1 MIIAVDAMGGDN
13 APEAIVKGAV
23 KAVTDFDDITIKLVG
38 NENLIFNY
46 LEGEDFNQK
55 RLQVIN
61 ATEVITME
69 DSPAKAIRKK
79 KDASIVVASELVKK
93 GDAEALIAAGST
105 GAAMSAGVLKVGRLK
120 GIKRPA
126 ISTLFP
132 TEKSPTLILDAGA
145 NANAEP
151 EYLQQFAL
159 MGQIYA
165 KKILNRDTPKIGL
178 MNVGEEK
185 GKGSKLANEA
195 YELIDKDIRIDNFAG
210 NIEGRDIF
218 TGEYDVIVTDG
229 FTGNVILKTTE
240 GLAEFMFSLLK
251 DALTSDI
258 KSKLGA
264 FLVKDNLK
272 KMKNKVDYREYGG
285 APLLGLNGIVIIGH
299 GSSDATA
306 FYNAIRVARDTIKE
320 QVVAEIAS
328 EIARDGEINE

>member
-1 MIIAVDAMGGDN
+1 MKIAVDAMGGDN
-13 APEAIVKGAV
+13 APEAVVNGSL
-23 KAVTDFDDITIKLVG
+23 KAVSDFKDITIKLVG
-38 NENLIFNY
+38 KESVITKYLQEKSFDNE
-46 LEGEDFNQK
+46 
-55 RLQVIN
+55 RLVIIN
-61 ATEVITME
+61 ADEEITME
-69 DSPAKAIRKK
+69 DAPAKAIRRKK
-79 KDASIVVASELVKK
+79 EASIVIASELVK
-93 GDAEALIAAGST
+93 DDEAEALIAAGST
-105 GAAMSAGVLKVGRLK
+105 GAAMSAGVLKIGRLK

-132 TEKSPTLILDAGA
+132 TEKKPTLILDAGA

-159 MGQIYA
+159 MGQVYA
-165 KKILNRDTPKIGL
+165 KKILKRNKPKIGL

-185 GKGSKLANEA
+185 GKGSKLVNQAFD
-195 YELIDKDIRIDNFAG
+195 LIDNDLRIENFAG

-272 KMKNKVDYREYGG
+272 AMKNKVDYREYGG
-285 APLLGLNGIVIIGH
+285 APLLGLNEIVIIGH

-328 EIARDGEINE
+328 EIARDGEN

>member
-13 APEAIVKGAV
+13 APEAVVRGAL
-23 KAVTDFDDITIKLVG
+23 KAVNKFDDITLKLVG
-38 NENLIFNY
+38 KRDLIANY
-46 LEGEDFNQK
+46 LESDNINQE
-55 RLQVIN
+55 RLQIIN
-61 ATEVITME
+61 ATEEITMN

-93 GDAEALIAAGST
+93 GEAEALIAAGST

-132 TEKSPTLILDAGA
+132 TEKNPTLILDAGA

-165 KKILNRDTPKIGL
+165 KKILKRDRPKIGL

-195 YELIDKDIRIDNFAG
+195 FDLIDNDNRIDNFAG

-328 EIARDGEINE
+328 EIARDGEN

>member
-1 MIIAVDAMGGDN
+1 MIIAIDAMGGDN
-13 APEAIVKGAV
+13 APEAVVKGAL
-23 KAVTDFDDITIKLVG
+23 KAINDFNDITLKLVG
-38 NENLIFNY
+38 KEDLIFDYLDSANY
-46 LEGEDFNQK
+46 KKD
-55 RLQVIN
+55 RIDVIN
-61 ATEVITME
+61 ANEEITME
-69 DSPAKAIRKK
+69 DAPARAIRKK
-79 KDASIVVASELVKK
+79 KDSSIVVASELVKN
-93 GDAEALIAAGST
+93 GEAGALIAAGST

-132 TEKSPTLILDAGA
+132 TEKEPTLILDAGA

-151 EYLQQFAL
+151 DYLQQFAL

-165 KKILNRDTPKIGL
+165 KKILKRNKPKIGL

-195 YELIDKDIRIDNFAG
+195 YDLIDNDIRIENFAG

-218 TGEYDVIVTDG
+218 TGDYDVIVTDG

-272 KMKNKVDYREYGG
+272 AMKNKVDYREYGG
-285 APLLGLNGIVIIGH
+285 APLLGLNEIVIIGH

-320 QVVAEIAS
+320 QVVAEIES
-328 EIARDGEINE
+328 EIARDGEN

>member
-13 APEAIVKGAV
+13 APEAVVKGAV
-23 KAVTDFDDITIKLVG
+23 KAVTDFDDITLKLIGKKQV
-38 NENLIFNY
+38 ISNY
-46 LEGEDFNQK
+46 LQGESFDRE
-55 RLQVIN
+55 RLVIIN
-61 ATEVITME
+61 ADEEITME
-69 DSPAKAIRKK
+69 DAPAKAIRRKK
-79 KDASIVVASELVKK
+79 EASIVVASELVKQ
-93 GDAEALIAAGST
+93 GEAEALIAAGST
-105 GAAMSAGVLKVGRLK
+105 GAAMSAGVLKIGRLK

-132 TEKSPTLILDAGA
+132 TEKKPTLILDAGA

-165 KKILNRDTPKIGL
+165 KKILDRINPKIGL

-195 YELIDKDIRIDNFAG
+195 YELIANDSRINNFVG

-272 KMKNKVDYREYGG
+272 AMKNKVDYREYGG
-285 APLLGLNGIVIIGH
+285 APLLGLNEIVIIGH

-328 EIARDGEINE
+328 EIARDGEN

>member
-1 MIIAVDAMGGDN
+1 MKIAVDAMGGDN
-13 APEAIVKGAV
+13 APEAVVNGSL
-23 KAVTDFDDITIKLVG
+23 KAVSDFEDITLQLVG
-38 NENLIFNY
+38 KESLISKY
-46 LEGEDFNQK
+46 LQRKNFDND
-55 RLQVIN
+55 RLVIIN
-61 ATEVITME
+61 ADQVITM
-69 DSPAKAIRKK
+69 DDAPAKAIRRKK
-79 KDASIVVASELVKK
+79 EASIVVASELVKQ
-93 GDAEALIAAGST
+93 GEAEALIAAGST
-105 GAAMSAGVLKVGRLK
+105 GAAMSAGVLKIGRLK

-132 TEKSPTLILDAGA
+132 TEKKPTLILDAGA

-165 KKILNRDTPKIGL
+165 KKILKRVKPKIGL

-185 GKGSKLANEA
+185 GKGSKLVNAA
-195 YELIDKDIRIDNFAG
+195 FDLIDNDSRIDNFAG

-218 TGEYDVIVTDG
+218 TGDYDVIVTDG

-272 KMKNKVDYREYGG
+272 AMKNKVDYREYGG
-285 APLLGLNGIVIIGH
+285 APLLGLNEIVIIGH

-328 EIARDGEINE
+328 EIARDGEN

>member
-13 APEAIVKGAV
+13 APKAVVKGAL
-23 KAVTDFDDITIKLVG
+23 KAVNSFDDITLKLVG
-38 NENLIFNY
+38 KKDLIFNY
-46 LEGEDFNQK
+46 LEDQSYNQE

-61 ATEVITME
+61 ATEEITME

-79 KDASIVVASELVKK
+79 KDSSIVVASELVKK

-132 TEKSPTLILDAGA
+132 TENKPTLILDAGA

-165 KKILNRDTPKIGL
+165 KKILNRDKPKIGL

-195 YELIDKDIRIDNFAG
+195 FELIENDKRIDNFAG

-251 DALTSDI
+251 DALTSDL

-328 EIARDGEINE
+328 EIARDGEI

>member
-13 APEAIVKGAV
+13 APEAVVKGAV
-23 KAVTDFDDITIKLVG
+23 KAVTDFDDITLKLIGKKQV
-38 NENLIFNY
+38 ISNY
-46 LEGEDFNQK
+46 LQGKSFDRE
-55 RLQVIN
+55 RLVIIN
-61 ATEVITME
+61 ADEEITME
-69 DSPAKAIRKK
+69 DAPAKAIRRKK
-79 KDASIVVASELVKK
+79 EASIVVASELVKQ
-93 GDAEALIAAGST
+93 GEAEALIAAGST
-105 GAAMSAGVLKVGRLK
+105 GAAMSAGVLKIGRLK

-132 TEKSPTLILDAGA
+132 TEKKPTLILDAGA

-165 KKILNRDTPKIGL
+165 KKILDRINPKIGL

-195 YELIDKDIRIDNFAG
+195 YELIANDSRINNFVG

-272 KMKNKVDYREYGG
+272 AMKNKVDYREYGG
-285 APLLGLNGIVIIGH
+285 APLLGLNEIVIIGH

-328 EIARDGEINE
+328 EIARDGEN

>member
-13 APEAIVKGAV
+13 APEAVVKGAV
-23 KAVTDFDDITIKLVG
+23 KAVTDFDDITIKLIGKKQV
-38 NENLIFNY
+38 ISNY
-46 LEGEDFNQK
+46 LQGKSFDRE
-55 RLQVIN
+55 RLVIIN
-61 ATEVITME
+61 ADEEITME
-69 DSPAKAIRKK
+69 DAPAKAIRRKK
-79 KDASIVVASELVKK
+79 EASIVVASELVKQ
-93 GDAEALIAAGST
+93 GEAEALIAAGST
-105 GAAMSAGVLKVGRLK
+105 GAAMSAGVLKIGRLK

-132 TEKSPTLILDAGA
+132 TEKKPTLILDAGA

-165 KKILNRDTPKIGL
+165 KKILDRINPKIGL

-195 YELIDKDIRIDNFAG
+195 YELIANDSRINNFVG

-272 KMKNKVDYREYGG
+272 AMKNKVDYREYGG
-285 APLLGLNGIVIIGH
+285 APLLGLNEIVIIGH

-328 EIARDGEINE
+328 EIARDGEN

>member
-1 MIIAVDAMGGDN
+1 MKIAIDAMGGDN
-13 APEAIVKGAV
+13 APEAVVNGSL
-23 KAVTDFDDITIKLVG
+23 KAISDFKDITLKLVG
-38 NENLIFNY
+38 KESVISKY
-46 LEGEDFNQK
+46 LQGRSFDND
-55 RLQVIN
+55 RLVIIN
-61 ATEVITME
+61 ADEEISME
-69 DSPAKAIRKK
+69 DAPAKAIRRKK
-79 KDASIVVASELVKK
+79 EASIVIASELVKQGK
-93 GDAEALIAAGST
+93 AKALIAAGST
-105 GAAMSAGVLKVGRLK
+105 GAAMSAGVLKIGRLK

-132 TEKSPTLILDAGA
+132 TEKEPTLILDAGA
-145 NANAEP
+145 NTNAEP

-165 KKILNRDTPKIGL
+165 KKILKRDRPKIGL

-185 GKGSKLANEA
+185 GKGSKLVNEA
-195 YELIDKDIRIDNFAG
+195 FDLIDNDLRIDNFAG

-272 KMKNKVDYREYGG
+272 AMKKKVDYREYGG
-285 APLLGLNGIVIIGH
+285 APLLGLNEIVIIGH

-328 EIARDGEINE
+328 EIARDGEN

>member
-13 APEAIVKGAV
+13 APEAVVKGSL
-23 KAVTDFDDITIKLVG
+23 KAVNSFDDITLKLVG
-38 NENLIFNY
+38 KEDLISNY
-46 LEGEDFNQK
+46 LEDQSYNQE

-61 ATEVITME
+61 ATEEITME

-79 KDASIVVASELVKK
+79 KDSSIVVASELVKK

-132 TEKSPTLILDAGA
+132 TENKPTLILDAGA

-165 KKILNRDTPKIGL
+165 KKILNRDKPKIGL

-185 GKGSKLANEA
+185 GKGSKLTNEA
-195 YELIDKDIRIDNFAG
+195 FELIDNDKRIDNFTG

-251 DALTSDI
+251 DALTSDL

-306 FYNAIRVARDTIKE
+306 FFNAIRVARDTIKE

-328 EIARDGEINE
+328 EIARDGEN

>member
-13 APEAIVKGAV
+13 APEAVVKGAL
-23 KAVTDFDDITIKLVG
+23 KAVNSFDDITLKLVG
-38 NENLIFNY
+38 KEDLISNY
-46 LEGEDFNQK
+46 LEDQSYNQE
-55 RLQVIN
+55 RLQIIN
-61 ATEVITME
+61 ATEEITME

-79 KDASIVVASELVKK
+79 KDSSIVVASELVKK

-132 TEKSPTLILDAGA
+132 TENKPTLILDAGA

-165 KKILNRDTPKIGL
+165 KKILNRDKPKIGL

-185 GKGSKLANEA
+185 GKGSKLTNEA
-195 YELIDKDIRIDNFAG
+195 FELIDNDKRIDNFAG

-251 DALTSDI
+251 DALTSDL

-264 FLVKDNLK
+264 FLVKNNLK

-306 FYNAIRVARDTIKE
+306 FFNAIRVARDTIKE

-328 EIARDGEINE
+328 EIARDGEN

>member
-13 APEAIVKGAV
+13 APEAVVKGAV
-23 KAVTDFDDITIKLVG
+23 KAVTDFDDITIKLIGKKQV
-38 NENLIFNY
+38 ISNY
-46 LEGEDFNQK
+46 LQGESFDRE
-55 RLQVIN
+55 RLVIIN
-61 ATEVITME
+61 ADEEITME
-69 DSPAKAIRKK
+69 DAPAKAIRRKK
-79 KDASIVVASELVKK
+79 EASIVVASELVKQ
-93 GDAEALIAAGST
+93 GEAEALIAAGST
-105 GAAMSAGVLKVGRLK
+105 GAAMSAGVLKIGRLK

-132 TEKSPTLILDAGA
+132 TEKKPTLILDAGA

-165 KKILNRDTPKIGL
+165 KKILDRINPKIGL

-195 YELIDKDIRIDNFAG
+195 YELIANDSRINNFVG

-272 KMKNKVDYREYGG
+272 AMKNKVDYREYGG
-285 APLLGLNGIVIIGH
+285 APLLGLNEIVIIGH

-328 EIARDGEINE
+328 EIARDGEN

>member
-13 APEAIVKGAV
+13 APEAVVKGSL
-23 KAVTDFDDITIKLVG
+23 KAVNSFDDITLKLVG
-38 NENLIFNY
+38 KEDLISNY
-46 LEGEDFNQK
+46 LEDQSYNQE

-61 ATEVITME
+61 ATEEITME

-79 KDASIVVASELVKK
+79 KDSSIVVASELVKK

-132 TEKSPTLILDAGA
+132 TENKPTLILDAGA

-165 KKILNRDTPKIGL
+165 KKILNRDKPKIGL

-185 GKGSKLANEA
+185 GKGSKLTNEA
-195 YELIDKDIRIDNFAG
+195 FELIDNDKRIDNFAG

-251 DALTSDI
+251 DALTSDL

-306 FYNAIRVARDTIKE
+306 FFNAIRVARDTIKE

-328 EIARDGEINE
+328 EIARDGEN